1 MKGLLL
7 AFVIFSSFLMN
18 KNFLLRAS
26 AAVVLGAGLLTA
38 CETPNIG
45 PKAGKNCRPSRATD
59 STTTTTTGGS

>member
-1 MKGLLL
+1 
-7 AFVIFSSFLMN
+7 MN